1 MNKYQNT
8 KVLIL
13 GLGLNQGGLGAA
25 RFFAKHGAILKV
37 TDLKTVEQL
46 KPSLEELKSF
56 ENIEYILGEHRF
68 EDIDWADLI
77 IRNQGIKPDNK
88 YLKYALEQGKRVE
101 MDIGIVLE
109 YINPSQII
117 GVTGTKGKSTT
128 ASLIFQALQSSL
140 RGGTTK
146 QSIKDRR
153 ADARDDTPC
162 QIATA
167 FVLAMTAVCFGHFT
181 GSSPPF
187 DQGVQRQI
195 LLIPSQLPFITPYL
209 SIAS

>member
-101 MDIGIVLE
+101 RI
-109 YINPSQII
+109 
-117 GVTGTKGKSTT
+117 
-128 ASLIFQALQSSL
+128 
-140 RGGTTK
+140 
-146 QSIKDRR
+146 
-153 ADARDDTPC
+153 
-162 QIATA
+162 
-167 FVLAMTAVCFGHFT
+167 
-181 GSSPPF
+181 
-187 DQGVQRQI
+187 
-195 LLIPSQLPFITPYL
+195 
-209 SIAS
+209 